1 MNIPNIPPFSA
12 VVDER
17 GFRTS
22 VEQVFMDQLLK
33 ELTMNAGPEG
43 LVAPTLSEGPPVNQI
58 LTVQNNTNLEGEF
71 TCQYGTIIYN
81 STANSMMMAV
91 NDGTNKPLFKTVS
104 LT

>member
-1 MNIPNIPPFSA
+1 MNIPNIPPYSP
-12 VVDER
+12 VVDEK

-43 LVAPTLSEGPPVNQI
+43 LVAPTLDASQI
-58 LTVQNNTNLEGEF
+58 IQVQNNTNIDGEF

-81 STANSMMMAV
+81 STANSMMMAI
-91 NDGTNKPLFKTVS
+91 NDGTNKPVFLTVT